1 MTGTQFGGEEAFQAD
16 PQRLYATL
24 TDLDTLAASIPDLV
38 SAERPD
44 PQTLKCVVKP
54 RFSFLRAT
62 LRMTIRLSDLDPPR
76 SATMHVESEGIGI
89 SMQMTSSLNIEN
101 EGTGSRLRWTATID
115 RVGGLMATVP
125 AGLVKGAADQVI
137 RQAWQ
142 QVRVKLGEGEREA

>member
-1 MTGTQFGGEEAFQAD
+1 MSIIGTQFGGEELFKAD
-16 PQRLYATL
+16 AQRLFATL

-62 LRMTIRLSDLDPPR
+62 LRMTIRLSDLDPPH
-76 SATMHVESEGIGI
+76 SANMRVESEGIGV
-89 SMQMTSSLNIEN
+89 SMQFVSSLAIES
-101 EGTGSRLRWTATID
+101 EGSGSRLRWTATIE
-115 RVGGLMATVP
+115 RAGGLMATVP
-125 AGLVKGAADQVI
+125 AGLVKGAAEQII

-142 QVRVKLGEGEREA
+142 QVRMKLGDE

>member
-1 MTGTQFGGEEAFQAD
+1 MSIIGTQFGGEELFKAEA
-16 PQRLYATL
+16 QRLFAAL

-62 LRMTIRLSDLDPPR
+62 LRMTIRLSDLDPPH
-76 SATMHVESEGIGI
+76 SANMRVESEGIGV
-89 SMQMTSSLNIEN
+89 SMQFVSSLAIES
-101 EGTGSRLRWTATID
+101 EGSGSRLRWTATIE
-115 RVGGLMATVP
+115 RAGGLMATVP
-125 AGLVKGAADQVI
+125 AGLVKGAAEQII

-142 QVRVKLGEGEREA
+142 QVRMKLGEE